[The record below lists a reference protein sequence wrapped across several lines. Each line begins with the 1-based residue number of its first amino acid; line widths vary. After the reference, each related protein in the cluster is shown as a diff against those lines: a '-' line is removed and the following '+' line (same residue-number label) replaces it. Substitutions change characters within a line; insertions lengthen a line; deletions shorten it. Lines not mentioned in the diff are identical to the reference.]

1 MDLLFL
7 NWVSCIHYL
16 VLTSLNTLNNTYFKF
31 VLFFVNSCFPH
42 FLLSPSIFMHGFSL
56 FFPSFLFKFFLVG
69 MIIHESKE
77 TYWLLLTTL
86 VLELVSLEDTK
97 LLPKILDIIDLLY
110 SFHCLISFVVV
121 VAFNFFIFNKKIYK

>member
-1 MDLLFL
+1 
-7 NWVSCIHYL
+7 
-16 VLTSLNTLNNTYFKF
+16 
-31 VLFFVNSCFPH
+31 
-42 FLLSPSIFMHGFSL
+42 MHGFSL

-77 TYWLLLTTL
+77 THWLLLTKL